1 MHLRLGPPDGNHLV
15 LRPLRRSHPGA
26 EDFWDGNWLKVEVAA
41 RGGAFAGR
49 FEADLRA
56 DELAAFAAALSALR
70 PGQPAKAALESMEG
84 WVAVR
89 LTLDARGRLEGTAEV
104 RDDPALGAALRF
116 PLALELD
123 QLPGL
128 LAALDA
134 ILHAFP
140 VVGSPDAEGS
150 VLLADEDGP
159 GDA

>member
-26 EDFWDGNWLKVEVAA
+26 EGFWDGNWLKVAVEA

-56 DELAAFAAALSALR
+56 DELAAFAAALGALR
-70 PGQPAKAALESMEG
+70 PGEPARVALESTEG
-84 WVAVR
+84 WVSVR
-89 LTLDARGRLEGTAEV
+89 LALDDRGRLEGTVEV
-104 RDDPALGAALRF
+104 RDDPGLGAALRY
-116 PLALELD
+116 PLAVELG

-128 LAALDA
+128 LAALQA

-140 VVGSPDAEGS
+140 VVGSPEAEGG